1 MMHILSA
8 SHCGGRWFRP
18 GLTHRQDCQL
28 PVPFFLAGL
37 PGLVSF
43 AIAKISEGLI
53 FFTETFHKRY
63 IFQYCGHGFLAK
75 GRTRRYDQMCAGE
88 SIQIN
93 YVFFV
98 IMSQVTQERALK
110 SSTISHES
118 FCSFPRSYMETK
130 ARLVLFQAIQI
141 TFCWKYWC
149 GCERNAAHCKRLE
162 GNNSSLGLARP

>member
-1 MMHILSA
+1 MSKNLNSSSVPLIPPGQECDLSPVSVSASDSPCLKTEALIMMHILSA

-63 IFQYCGHGFLAK
+63 IFQNRGHGFLAK

-98 IMSQVTQERALK
+98 IMS
-110 SSTISHES
+110 
-118 FCSFPRSYMETK
+118 
-130 ARLVLFQAIQI
+130 
-141 TFCWKYWC
+141 
-149 GCERNAAHCKRLE
+149 
-162 GNNSSLGLARP
+162 